1 VKKKVCRKS
10 APGALF
16 GEAKEEVPPNIESV
30 QDVAAEAPKPEVDVK
45 TMRKRSTSKAYH
57 TVYKKA
63 LGEGKSKEE
72 AKAAAQA
79 AYAEEAKKW
88 DDGEDIE

>member
-1 VKKKVCRKS
+1 M
-10 APGALF
+10 
-16 GEAKEEVPPNIESV
+16 
-30 QDVAAEAPKPEVDVK
+30 K
-45 TMRKRSTSKAYH
+45 TLRKRSTSKAYH
-57 TVYKKA
+57 TVYKQS

-88 DDGEDIE
+88 DVGDDID

>member
-1 VKKKVCRKS
+1 MKRKVSGKS
-10 APGALF
+10 AAAALF
-16 GEAKEEVPPNIESV
+16 GKAKDGTPPTIESA
-30 QDVAAEAPKPEVDVK
+30 DAAEAPKVEVDVK
-45 TMRKRSTSKAYH
+45 TLRKRSTSKAYH
-57 TVYKKA
+57 TVYKQS

-88 DDGEDIE
+88 DDGDDID